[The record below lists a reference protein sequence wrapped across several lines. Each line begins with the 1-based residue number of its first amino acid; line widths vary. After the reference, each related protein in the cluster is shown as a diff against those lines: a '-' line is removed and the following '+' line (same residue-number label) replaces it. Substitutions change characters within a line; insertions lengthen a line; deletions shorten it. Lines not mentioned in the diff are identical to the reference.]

1 MVVVEN
7 RRNVGL
13 TAYEEALPADP
24 GDLKAKLP
32 FNFSPAIVH
41 SPLVISF
48 PHVGLR
54 WPTSLL
60 RPAPQVHFGRN
71 ADFEVHRLF
80 PNASERSATL
90 QAIYSRLLVDL
101 NRAADD
107 VNPELV
113 PDHPAPRPRPG
124 TGAPGTLGRV
134 PNRGILWDTAVGNI
148 PILSAPVTFAEL
160 KLRLDRYYFPY
171 YRALEILLARR
182 RERFGYAILLEAH
195 SMPSSVP
202 GDIILG
208 TLEGG
213 SCSPDLEARALD
225 ALRTPDPVTGR
236 SLDIRLNN
244 PYRGGNLVRSFGR
257 PEQGIHALQVEV
269 SRSLYMDEST
279 FQVWA
284 PSLSAVGSAAA
295 KRSHA
300 RLLTHRRRRLDLLLA
315 RLDHLLL
322 SFTQAMLDPQVGV
335 TKTPL
340 SSPRLNPAAPHQASS
355 SSSSVPPRGD
365 SPVQPD
371 APGQTSRQITLG
383 PSKPKEP
390 CQ

>member
-1 MVVVEN
+1 MET
-7 RRNVGL
+7 RRDVALAASDEAISAAELGL
-13 TAYEEALPADP
+13 EGEEI
-24 GDLKAKLP
+24 P
-32 FNFSPAIVH
+32 FIFSPASER

-80 PNASERSATL
+80 PEANERSATIH
-90 QAIYSRLLVDL
+90 AIYSRLLVDL

-160 KLRLDRYYFPY
+160 ELRLKRYYYPY

-213 SCSPDLEARALD
+213 SCSPEIESRALD
-225 ALRTPDPVTGR
+225 ALRAPDPVTGR

-279 FQVWA
+279 YQVWV
-284 PSLSAVGSAAA
+284 PPLSAVGSAAA
-295 KRSHA
+295 TRSHA
-300 RLLTHRRRRLDLLLA
+300 RLLTHRRRRLDLLLS
-315 RLDHLLL
+315 RLDHLLH
-322 SFTQAMLDPQVGV
+322 SFTQAMLDPQVGAA
-335 TKTPL
+335 KTPL
-340 SSPRLNPAAPHQASS
+340 SSPRLNPAAPQQASL

-365 SPVQPD
+365 SLVQPD
-371 APGQTSRQITLG
+371 APGIKSRQITLG
-383 PSKPKEP
+383 PSNSKEP